1 MRSKTKILK
10 EIIGD
15 LRSLCYEN
23 KVELSLINY
32 KIAGII
38 ALGQLSLVLLGIMLS
53 IIGWKPWGDLIGII
67 AFGSVLTNMTWFV
80 LTKKETKVY

>member
-10 EIIGD
+10 EIIGN

-23 KVELSLINY
+23 KIEQRFINY
-32 KIAGII
+32 RIAGII
-38 ALGQLSLVLLGIMLS
+38 ALGQLLLVLLGIMLS

-80 LTKKETKVY
+80 LTKKKTKIY

>member
-10 EIIGD
+10 EIIGN

-23 KVELSLINY
+23 KIEQRFINY
-32 KIAGII
+32 RIAGII
-38 ALGQLSLVLLGIMLS
+38 ALGQLLLVLLGIMLS
-53 IIGWKPWGDLIGII
+53 IIGWKLWGDLIGII

-80 LTKKETKVY
+80 LTKKKTKIY